1 MHKNFTSVKE
11 RCLKRI
17 QESGTGHGV
26 TITSKMLA
34 CIFNQFVR
42 NVLIE
47 DIDDFKSIEGKP
59 FIYLANHQ
67 TGIESLI
74 INGIKIEK
82 PQFTMAMA
90 KKELSESV
98 NDVGVLAR
106 LYYSHGEEERKSSGL
121 FFIDRES
128 PATILSK
135 LKELMGKIVEENIAC
150 LIHLDGT
157 RASSCQEETKNVN
170 SVIIDEAI
178 NNDIP
183 LVPLRMTGGL
193 PFEGDRKLD
202 FPVNAGKQDYW
213 IGKSIRPDFLKT
225 MNIKERKEYI
235 LNRLNNLG
243 NECGPIIKSGLFA
256 NLVKSY
262 QEKYGFNDYMAP
274 IYMALESGNK
284 DSSIKSLAEY
294 ISGRRET
301 LPFDPDKK
309 AWYQALKDSFFL
321 TMSETV

>member
-1 MHKNFTSVKE
+1 MHKNYTSVKE
-11 RCLKRI
+11 KCLQRI

-26 TITSKMLA
+26 TVASKVLG

-59 FIYLANHQ
+59 FIYMANHQ

-82 PQFTMAMA
+82 SQFTMSIA
-90 KKELSESV
+90 KKELDTSV

-106 LYYSHGEEERKSSGL
+106 LYYSYGEGERKSSGL
-121 FFIDRES
+121 FFVDRES
-128 PATILSK
+128 PMTILAK
-135 LKELMGKIVEENIAC
+135 LKELMERIVKENIAC

-157 RASSCQEETKNVN
+157 RAQNCLEETKNVN

-178 NNDIP
+178 NNNIP

-193 PFEGDRKLD
+193 PFEGDCKFD
-202 FPVNAGKQDYW
+202 YPVNAGKQDYW
-213 IGKSIRPDFLKT
+213 IGKSICPQSLKA
-225 MNIKERKEYI
+225 MNLKERKEYI
-235 LNRLNNLG
+235 LNKLNTLG
-243 NECGPIIKSGLFA
+243 NECGPIIKTTLFS

-274 IYMALESGNK
+274 IYMALESNNK
-284 DSSIKSLAEY
+284 DSHIKALTDY
-294 ISGRRET
+294 ISGKIES
-301 LPFDPDKK
+301 LPFDTEKK
-309 AWYQALKDSFFL
+309 AWYQTLKEAFFL
-321 TMSETV
+321 KMSETA